1 MRTLVID
8 VGTSGLRAAIVHDN
22 ASVTDLHYEEF
33 APSSPAGGLVEFDA
47 TSMYTAVKRVATAS
61 LASGEV
67 NAVGITNQ
75 RASTIVWRASTGEP
89 LGPAIGWQDLRTVGE
104 CIMARIEH
112 GLAFAPNQTA
122 TKAAWMLSNYITDV
136 GERGSDDIRIGTV
149 DSWLVWKLT
158 QGQQHVTDHTN
169 AAVTG
174 LTVASGESWNQKVL
188 DVLNIAEHQLPRI
201 VETSG
206 FIGNASDL
214 PGSPPIM
221 AMAGDQQASL
231 VGQGCLS
238 PGLTKITFG
247 TGGMLNTFVGT
258 RAPEHAQRSEG
269 GTFPI
274 VAFSTGGTISY
285 ATEAIM
291 LSAGTNVEWLRDD
304 MQLISSPADSHLIA
318 SSVTTSEGVVY
329 VPALLGLG
337 TPFWDYGARGAIFGI
352 TRGTTRAHI
361 VRAVLEGVAHRGT
374 DLVDAAEKDSG
385 LSITELRIDGGM
397 SRNATF
403 VQALADASGRPVRVS
418 PITEAT
424 TLGAGFL
431 AGVPVGQWSHLAEA
445 ADSLT
450 GASTVEPL
458 GAPGVSRQQWAE
470 AISRAGSWIPDL
482 SALDF

>member
-8 VGTSGLRAAIVHDN
+8 VGTSGLRAAIVHNN

-47 TSMYTAVKRVATAS
+47 TAMYEAVKRVS
-61 LASGEV
+61 LAALSSGPV
-67 NAVGITNQ
+67 QAVGITNQ
-75 RASTIVWRASTGEP
+75 RASTIVWRASTGQP
-89 LGPAIGWQDLRTVGE
+89 IGPAIGWQDLRTVGE

-112 GLAFAPNQTA
+112 GFAFAPNQTA
-122 TKAAWMLSNYITDV
+122 TKAAWMLSNYISDEA
-136 GERGSDDIRIGTV
+136 ERSSDDIRIGTV
-149 DSWLVWKLT
+149 DSWLVWNLT
-158 QGQQHVTDHTN
+158 RGASHVTDHTN

-174 LTVASGESWNQKVL
+174 LTVPSGDAWNQKIL
-188 DVLNIAEHQLPRI
+188 DVLKISSHQLPRI
-201 VETSG
+201 VETS
-206 FIGNASDL
+206 AYVADAVDL
-214 PGSPPIM
+214 PGAPPIM

-238 PGLTKITFG
+238 PGMTKITFG
-247 TGGMLNTFVGT
+247 TGGMLNTFVG
-258 RAPEHAQRSEG
+258 AQPPQSAQRNEG

-274 VAFSTGGTISY
+274 VAFSTGGVISY
-285 ATEAIM
+285 GTEAIM
-291 LSAGTNVEWLRDD
+291 LSAGTNIEWLRDD
-304 MQLISSPADSHLIA
+304 MQLISSASESHDIA
-318 SSVTTSEGVVY
+318 STVTTTDGVAY

-337 TPFWDYGARGAIFGI
+337 TPFWDYGARGALFGI

-374 DLVDAAEKDSG
+374 DLLDAAEKDSG
-385 LSITELRIDGGM
+385 LPIAELRIDGGM

-418 PITEAT
+418 PMTEAT

-431 AGVPVGQWSHLAEA
+431 AGVVAGQWSHLSEA
-445 ADSLT
+445 ASALS
-450 GASTVEPL
+450 GASVVEPL
-458 GAPGVSRQQWAE
+458 GEPGLSRQQWSQ